1 VEAFLKF
8 VQPIRDENKIEEM
21 KLILKKQNY
30 RNYFLF
36 VLGINTGLRIGDILR
51 LKVSD
56 VKDKTHL
63 TVKEE
68 KTGKRKRF
76 FINDSL
82 RKEIS
87 DYTFNLDEDDFLF
100 EGRKGKAIGRIMAWK
115 ILNEA
120 ADKIGVTE
128 IGTHTLRKT
137 FGYHFY
143 QRKKDVAILQN
154 IFNHSSPSETMKYIG
169 IEQDEIDESIMDFSL

>member
-1 VEAFLKF
+1 MKF
-8 VQPIRDENKIEEM
+8 VQPIRDENKIDEM

-36 VLGINTGLRIGDILR
+36 ILGINTGLRIGDLLK

-56 VKDKTHL
+56 VRDKTHL
-63 TVKEE
+63 SIKEQKTE
-68 KTGKRKRF
+68 KFKRF
-76 FINDSL
+76 PINDSL
-82 RKEIS
+82 RKEIAE
-87 DYTFNLDEDDFLF
+87 YTFKMSDETFLF
-100 EGRKGKAIGRIMAWK
+100 EGRKGKPLGRIMAWK
-115 ILNEA
+115 ILSDTAKEV
-120 ADKIGVTE
+120 GLEE

-154 IFNHSSPSETMKYIG
+154 IFNHSSPSETLQYIG
-169 IEQDEIDESIMDFSL
+169 ISQDEIDESIRNFSL